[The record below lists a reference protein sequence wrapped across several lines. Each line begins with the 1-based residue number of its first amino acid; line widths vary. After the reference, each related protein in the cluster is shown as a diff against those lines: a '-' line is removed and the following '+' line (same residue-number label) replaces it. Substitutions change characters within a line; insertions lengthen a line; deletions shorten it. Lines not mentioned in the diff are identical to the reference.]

1 SFVLHVSIDGE
12 AGLLCEAPAV
22 IYVGMVFQPGS
33 AMVPVIDGENAG
45 SVPLQDL
52 PLAPKTVLGEVAES
66 PDVGTAEESGVG
78 LEILGGVLV
87 HAVEFQFRRT
97 ALQVGPVC
105 WSAFVRTVV
114 QLGMRDHSL

>member
-1 SFVLHVSIDGE
+1 MMVGVILIFLQSIKVNRSESFVLHISIDGE

-52 PLAPKTVLGEVAES
+52 PFAPKPVLGEVAEP
-66 PDVGTAEESGVG
+66 PDVGTALKAAIASGV
-78 LEILGGVLV
+78 LRALYAAIP
-87 HAVEFQFRRT
+87 RRN
-97 ALQVGPVC
+97 
-105 WSAFVRTVV
+105 
-114 QLGMRDHSL
+114 